1 MCVAVLG
8 TRTTAWWCLRL
19 RLIHPVV
26 QVGVMGWDRAQMIG
40 KHGMRRGR
48 TSQGDMWLKRVER
61 RELDGSKRRLKRLY
75 QATGGHSYIDG
86 NCFFHNGTTPLQCA
100 SASPSC
106 GRTPQQQTTQSH
118 CTPAARAHGGESMP
132 RVRKH
137 NTLLHDAPPPLLT
150 SSSSIAGPRGGSSS
164 TRCRRWNASHCWT
177 RRCTSLWT
185 V

>member
-1 MCVAVLG
+1 
-8 TRTTAWWCLRL
+8 
-19 RLIHPVV
+19 
-26 QVGVMGWDRAQMIG
+26 MGWDRAQMIG

-106 GRTPQQQTTQSH
+106 GRTPQQQPSPIAHPQLVRTAASRCHAYVSITPFFTT
-118 CTPAARAHGGESMP
+118 
-132 RVRKH
+132 
-137 NTLLHDAPPPLLT
+137 PPPL
-150 SSSSIAGPRGGSSS
+150 
-164 TRCRRWNASHCWT
+164 C
-177 RRCTSLWT
+177 
-185 V
+185 